1 MVAGVGDDSLRPANP
16 YKHWPEPHFKRILNK
31 TKRKSPGKTLQ
42 SREFQR
48 VPRKGHLVL
57 MDSSSGEIWIYSD
70 AAFEG
75 KEKPIHWGKLTLGQP
90 VARLNQQGP
99 K

>member
-1 MVAGVGDDSLRPANP
+1 MKSRYLSLIAVAAIGLAVYLFWNG
-16 YKHWPEPHFKRILNK
+16 PHRVSRDPDRILLFSVLHAASK
-31 TKRKSPGKTLQ
+31 GAKSG
-42 SREFQR
+42 
-48 VPRKGHLVL
+48 GHLVL

-90 VARLNQQGP
+90 VARLDQQGS

>member
-1 MVAGVGDDSLRPANP
+1 MKSRYLSLIAVAAIGLAVYLFCNGPHSVSGLGQNMVVLCSSCTYEEL
-16 YKHWPEPHFKRILNK
+16 
-31 TKRKSPGKTLQ
+31 
-42 SREFQR
+42 
-48 VPRKGHLVL
+48 PRKGHLVL

>member
-1 MVAGVGDDSLRPANP
+1 MKSRYLSVIAIALVSLAV
-16 YKHWPEPHFKRILNK
+16 YLFWSGPHSASGFGQNIVVLC
-31 TKRKSPGKTLQ
+31 SSCSYEGLP
-42 SREFQR
+42 RE
-48 VPRKGHLVL
+48 GHLVL
-57 MDSSSGEIWIYSD
+57 MDSNSGDIWIYSD

-90 VARLNQQGP
+90 VARLDQIVT

>member
-48 VPRKGHLVL
+48 VPKYED
-57 MDSSSGEIWIYSD
+57 MSGEWLLLENGLHLRTQTIE
-70 AAFEG
+70 ATPHVGHAG
-75 KEKPIHWGKLTLGQP
+75 RKPDPRPGAKFDH
-90 VARLNQQGP
+90 
-99 K
+99 

>member
-1 MVAGVGDDSLRPANP
+1 
-16 YKHWPEPHFKRILNK
+16 
-31 TKRKSPGKTLQ
+31 
-42 SREFQR
+42 
-48 VPRKGHLVL
+48 

-90 VARLNQQGP
+90 VARLDQQGS

>member
-1 MVAGVGDDSLRPANP
+1 MKLSNLILIAAAVVLAIFGYLFWNG
-16 YKHWPEPHFKRILNK
+16 PHAVHGSGQNIVVLCSSC
-31 TKRKSPGKTLQ
+31 TYSGLAQT
-42 SREFQR
+42 
-48 VPRKGHLVL
+48 GHLVL
-57 MDSSSGEIWIYSD
+57 MDGNSGEVWIYTD

-90 VARLNQQGP
+90 VARLDQQGP